1 VLLCSL
7 AKNKFNGWDIVF
19 SRKIK
24 QRSLPQLF
32 NITIAF
38 PKNQPTSA
46 SLNTQNHDRLS
57 QRIKQRSPTH
67 PQTPDRLSKKS
78 TNDRPVNNTSTSRSP
93 QQKIKHRTPTQ
104 TQNITIA
111 TPQKSTSYQ

>member
-46 SLNTQNHDRLS
+46 SLTTQNH
-57 QRIKQRSPTH
+57 
-67 PQTPDRLSKKS
+67 DRLSKKS
-78 TNDRPVNNTSTSRSP
+78 TNDRPLNNTSTSRSP